1 MPGSNDYSMDPEL
14 ISGESS
20 NSTDG
25 TSGGVVPKVATTPI
39 SKPVAAAKP
48 SPFYQQKDFRKEKLE
63 ALKGL
68 MSERRAGR
76 VIDRY
81 MKSEAGQRAALDFAR
96 AENQKHM
103 ASVDAYL
110 QAGMNRRATMWKP
123 VISQTI
129 TQEPTLVS
137 KSTAQTTQ
145 PAQKSTTVQQ
155 KSTPVQPKQVGG
167 IDWDQ
172 RARDYGFKDQAEVA
186 KWQATQPGLAVDGKF
201 GDKSLAR
208 WQALQQAAQQE
219 SQQGQTKAIDMPYS
233 SIHGMEIPVDNQK
246 AQPVVTQTE
255 QPAIKQ
261 TSGYTPRAFTLQDFN
276 THKNFRNP
284 YHGHRT
290 ITVDGKV
297 YPVRV
302 TTGLYGR
309 YGIDNDQMYAFDE
322 ATGMIRKVDEN
333 MIGFPSGQGFAKDS
347 QWVHPRF
354 FYKEQWLQQNPAPAK
369 RGPLGGDWTPEY
381 KKWFSEVY
389 EPAEKAGFRKQGGT
403 MNRINYFQQG
413 GAAPKQDIRAQIA
426 ALVQAAMQGDEKAN
440 QQVTQIMEAAKAGN
454 QQAVQLAQM
463 ITEVAKQL
471 QGQATAAKWGAKLN
485 YIQSLKFAKGGKT
498 CPACKKKVETKA
510 CGGKKAKKHQEGG
523 WLELLPI
530 YGTYQAGKRFYKN
543 PSWRTAGEF
552 GLNFLGDAA
561 MLSGVG
567 LGAKAAVTGIRA
579 AAMAGKAG
587 KAGKATM
594 QGLKTARE
602 VARAQ
607 KVFGRTS
614 DAAAR
619 TFVKTGFPVARPAY
633 TNFKVT
639 DDIYRDVVR
648 RGLRED
654 RIADTYLD
662 ATRAAKA
669 ATGAGAAGM
678 VAKVGALE

>member
-1 MPGSNDYSMDPEL
+1 MPGSNEYSMDPEF
-14 ISGESS
+14 ISEGSS
-20 NSTDG
+20 NSTKS
-25 TSGGVVPKVATTPI
+25 TSGGVVPGVAATPI

-48 SPFYQQKDFRKEKLE
+48 SPFYQQKDFRTEKL
-63 ALKGL
+63 AARKGL
-68 MSERRAGR
+68 MSNRRADR
-76 VIDRY
+76 VVNRY
-81 MKSEAGQRAALDFAR
+81 MKSEAGQQAEADFAR
-96 AENQKHM
+96 AESQKYM

-110 QAGMNRRATMWKP
+110 QAGKDRRAAIGKP
-123 VISQTI
+123 AVTQTPA
-129 TQEPTLVS
+129 EPTLVS
-137 KSTAQTTQ
+137 KSAVTAPVVQKT
-145 PAQKSTTVQQ
+145 PKSTASQTQR
-155 KSTPVQPKQVGG
+155 VGG
-167 IDWDQ
+167 INWDQ
-172 RARDYGFKDQAEVA
+172 RAREYGFKDQADVA
-186 KWQATQPGLAVDGKF
+186 KWQATQPGLVVDGKF
-201 GDKSLAR
+201 GDKSIAR
-208 WQALQQAAQQE
+208 WQASQQQAQQQP
-219 SQQGQTKAIDMPYS
+219 QQGQTRTIDMPFS
-233 SIHGMEIPVDNQK
+233 SLHGMEIPVVNPK
-246 AQPVVTQTE
+246 TQPTVTQPEQT
-255 QPAIKQ
+255 QPAAQQPSAPQ

-276 THKNFRNP
+276 THKHFRNP

-290 ITVDGKV
+290 VTVEGKT
-297 YPVRV
+297 YPIRV

-309 YGIDNDQMYAFDE
+309 GEIDNDQMYAFDE

-333 MIGFPSGQGFAKDS
+333 MIGFPSGRGFAKGS
-347 QWVHPRF
+347 QWIHPRF
-354 FYKEQWLQQNPAPAK
+354 FYEEQWLQHNPAPAK
-369 RGPLGGDWTPEY
+369 KGPLGGGLTKEYEDWY
-381 KKWFSEVY
+381 QNKY
-389 EPAEKAGFRKQGGT
+389 HPASKVGFRKQGGT

-413 GAAPKQDIRAQIA
+413 GAAPQQDIKAQIT

-498 CPACKKKVETKA
+498 CPACEKKVEMKA

-543 PSWRTAGEF
+543 PSWKTAGEF

-561 MLSGVG
+561 MLSGIG

-579 AAMAGKAG
+579 ASMAG

-594 QGLKTARE
+594 QGLNTARQF
-602 VARAQ
+602 AKAQ
-607 KVFGRTS
+607 RVWGRTS

-633 TNFKVT
+633 TPFKTT

-669 ATGAGAAGM
+669 AAGAEAAGM
-678 VAKVGALE
+678 VSKVGALE